1 MNVEARPHSAGT
13 LSCLETAF
21 CRRWVRRMAF
31 VHFTQNIKTIP
42 EGERHR
48 KQRKMLNPVFS
59 IAHMREMSKDGF
71 LANKILISPSLV
83 PIFYEVTH
91 KV

>member
-1 MNVEARPHSAGT
+1 MLKQGRIQLAP
-13 LSCLETAF
+13 
-21 CRRWVRRMAF
+21 RRVWRQPSVDTGYVF

-71 LANKILISPSLV
+71 LTNKILISPSLV